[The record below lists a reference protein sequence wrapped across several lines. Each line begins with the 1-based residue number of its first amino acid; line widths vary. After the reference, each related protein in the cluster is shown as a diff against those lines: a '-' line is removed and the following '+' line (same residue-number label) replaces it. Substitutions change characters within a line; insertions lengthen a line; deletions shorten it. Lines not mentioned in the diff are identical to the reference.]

1 MISLGKNEIR
11 IGKAGL
17 SKEVA
22 EEIKR
27 RLEEEGEVMV
37 RINKNL
43 IALGEDRKEIAK
55 KAAELVSAELVE
67 VRGFTF
73 ILRKSKGGEAAH

>member
-1 MISLGKNEIR
+1 MGKNEIR

>member
-1 MISLGKNEIR
+1 LGKNEIR

>member
-1 MISLGKNEIR
+1 MGKNEIR

-17 SKEVA
+17 SKDVA

-73 ILRKSKGGEAAH
+73 TLRKSKGGEAAH

>member
-1 MISLGKNEIR
+1 MGKNEIR

-17 SKEVA
+17 SKDVA

>member
-1 MISLGKNEIR
+1 VISLGKNEIR

>member
-1 MISLGKNEIR
+1 LGKNEIR

-17 SKEVA
+17 SKDVA